1 MLGKTPLVRVRLLA
15 WDALALI
22 AGTIVVGI
30 LSGAQQWAT
39 TNTPDS
45 EFYGSLGVFG
55 SEVTDRAPTS
65 VYYWTRLGYIGPL
78 RLLTSVF
85 GVGGGQSLF
94 RLLLILTVLTAFF
107 TILRPRL
114 GRVAGVLAAC
124 ALGVNTVLLA
134 FIGNTYV
141 TGTVLALSMLALALS
156 IALTHP
162 DAQWPRIVVGGFFS
176 GFLLV
181 WVLMCNP
188 YAALLLLF
196 GLLFVLLGRV
206 VTNGLT
212 GARVSGLFG
221 LCALPGAA
229 LSYGAFILVGT
240 QIFPGLDWLATYR
253 YWNSVIRQSDYLV
266 DALSWTLDNA
276 LLVPASVTVMSLASV
291 AILRLVRSSDERA
304 ANGNPGDFPRV
315 VIAALLSCGSI
326 AFALLYLRFSPGV
339 TLEWT
344 QYQAMLWAPTLV
356 AFALV
361 MSVVLAPHGRRAL
374 VVALAGCLLIGIL
387 AGHWSTALSLD
398 RARLLA
404 IAATLCFGL
413 VLWMNQRQPPRST
426 LVALTVA
433 LALFGLIPAGFQVLQ
448 NSRRSPYVDD
458 PAEYYS
464 NAFLPNAI
472 AAQTAS
478 EQDAE
483 RWLLSRTSRNDVV
496 MTWVDANWAIGE
508 ESLMP
513 LAAYQL
519 DGPNRITSGRAIEG
533 TDLQRA
539 LDTRPTVIAMYVKSV
554 GIAAGFRAGLPTSW
568 HATDPECRGFPWPD
582 PMVPTAYVCLTRIAL

>member
-1 MLGKTPLVRVRLLA
+1 MLDSTPAVRIRSLA
-15 WDALALI
+15 WDALALF

-39 TNTPDS
+39 ANTPDS
-45 EFYGSLGVFG
+45 EFYGSLSVFG
-55 SEVTDRAPTS
+55 SEVTDRAATS
-65 VYYWTRLGYIGPL
+65 VYYWTRLGYIGPVQI
-78 RLLTSVF
+78 LTWILGMS
-85 GVGGGQSLF
+85 GGQYCF
-94 RLLLILTVLTAFF
+94 RLLLILTMLTALFI
-107 TILRPRL
+107 ILRSRL

-124 ALGVNTVLLA
+124 VLGVNTVLLA

-156 IALTHP
+156 IILTQP
-162 DAQWPRIVVGGFFS
+162 DAQWPRVAVGGFFT
-176 GFLLV
+176 GFLLI

-188 YAALLLLF
+188 YAALLLGF

-206 VTNGLT
+206 VTRGLT
-212 GARVSGLFG
+212 GARISGLFS

-229 LSYGAFILVGT
+229 LSYGAFILAGT
-240 QIFPGLDWLATYR
+240 RIFPGLDWLATYR

-266 DALSWTLDNA
+266 DAFSWTLDNA
-276 LLVPASVTVMSLASV
+276 LLVPASVTLMSLASV
-291 AILRLVRSSDERA
+291 AILRLVRSSDGRVA
-304 ANGNPGDFPRV
+304 RGNPGDIPRV

-326 AFALLYLRFSPGV
+326 AFALLYLRLSPGV

-356 AFALV
+356 TFAL
-361 MSVVLAPHGRRAL
+361 MTSVILSTYDRRAL
-374 VVALAGCLLIGIL
+374 VVALSACLLIVIL
-387 AGHWSTALSLD
+387 AGHWSAALTLNH
-398 RARLLA
+398 ARLLA
-404 IAATLCFGL
+404 IGVTLCFGL

-519 DGPNRITSGRAIEG
+519 DGPNRITAGRAIEG

-539 LDTRPTVIAMYVKSV
+539 LDIRPTVIAMYVKSV
-554 GIAAGFRAGLPTSW
+554 GIAAGFRAGLPTTW

-582 PMVPTAYVCLTRIAL
+582 PTVPTAYVCLTRIAL